1 MQKPYEILRGVIPSD
16 SLEKARKATLELKNW
31 LIDNAMLGMAS
42 NLGTGTYWRGIET
55 ASRISPTL
63 HDLYSSDFMKSIVS
77 EYMSEAYY
85 YNDQVVVKM
94 PREPFAFSKHYDN
107 QYAPEGLHQINFMWI
122 LDDITPESGGFKVE
136 DVPVDLKAGD
146 ILVLDGNT
154 AHASGINFT
163 EKPSRAWACVYTT
176 TPSDYK
182 NFFSGRFI

>member
-1 MQKPYEILRGVIPSD
+1 MQKPYEVLKGVIPSD

-163 EKPSRAWACVYTT
+163 EKPRRAWACVYTT